1 MADLELA
8 HPCAGCGAA
17 VRASLP
23 APGDRIAC
31 DACGRGAALSGTD
44 ALIRERV
51 VNLCAVCGG
60 YAFYRQRD
68 LNRKL
73 GLGIIIAAAILAVPT
88 HYVSL
93 AVAVVLDLALWFL
106 LPEVTVCYAC
116 GTLYRGFRRHPEHR
130 GFDLALFE
138 HHRRKAPAAPA
149 AAVPPPRG

>member
-1 MADLELA
+1 MPDLELA
-8 HPCAGCGAA
+8 HPCSGCGAA
-17 VRASLP
+17 VRAALP
-23 APGDRIAC
+23 VQGDAITC
-31 DACGRGAALSGTD
+31 GACGRSAALTGAD
-44 ALIRERV
+44 ALVSERV

-60 YAFYRQRD
+60 WAFYRQRD

-93 AVAVVLDLALWFL
+93 AVAVVLDVALWFL

-138 HHRRKAPAAPA
+138 HHRRKAPAAQA
-149 AAVPPPRG
+149 AAPPPRG